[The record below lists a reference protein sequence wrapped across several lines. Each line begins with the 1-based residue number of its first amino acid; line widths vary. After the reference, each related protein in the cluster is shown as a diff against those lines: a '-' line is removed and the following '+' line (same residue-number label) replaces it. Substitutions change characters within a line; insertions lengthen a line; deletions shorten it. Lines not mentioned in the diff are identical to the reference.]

1 MSKKIVKGA
10 GGRPTKFDKVVVEK
24 LVSIFKIGGSIEEA
38 CANARIDKQTYYN
51 WLEAHPGFSTEIAS
65 AQHYSDI
72 AAKNVVVGS
81 ILKHKNI
88 ESSKWWLEK
97 RVFKNTQT
105 NVQNNIQIVVPNSLQ
120 NKYGVSSSTRQDS
133 E

>member
-1 MSKKIVKGA
+1 MPKKIVNL
-10 GGRPTKFDKVVVEK
+10 GGRPTIYSPSIVEK
-24 LVSIFKIGGSIEEA
+24 LVEVFKIGGSVDEA
-38 CANARIDKQTYYN
+38 CANAKIDVKTYYN
-51 WLEAHPGFSTEIAS
+51 WLDKNTSFSNEIAS

-97 RVFKNTQT
+97 RVFKQQT
-105 NVQNNIQIVVPNSLQ
+105 NNVQNNIQIVVPNSLQ